1 MHSIQKDVTS
11 PLAFQRTSTL
21 THPLIAQT
29 DIPATP
35 DKDLSVR
42 FGKVIVRNP
51 VRETSSSRWMR
62 QPLSESVTLKQ

>member
-11 PLAFQRTSTL
+11 PFAFQRTSTV
-21 THPLIAQT
+21 TYPLIAQT
-29 DIPATP
+29 DITATP

-51 VRETSSSRWMR
+51 VRETSSPR
-62 QPLSESVTLKQ
+62 